1 MKAECSVRVGR
12 QEMGVSSSDHM
23 LSKGGDLHTYLLQF
37 SVQMTATST
46 SPSALTADYD
56 SYSSHTGFLPMK
68 TASQY
73 LVSSFRMPT
82 GHRKWIQG
90 HPWFIIPS
98 FFHQLRGCWYTV
110 LAGNTNIC
118 LYYMFDINNVPIYLS
133 FDNNR
138 QDQLSL
144 LDSILETKLCW
155 HRIMYDM
162 NLAEDLCKSLPWVWV
177 QRRTGLFFLSLV
189 PLLNQWKS
197 SCCCQLS

>member
-1 MKAECSVRVGR
+1 MSLDTANVSTRMTHPSSGSRTVFLLEEVLRMKAECSVRVGR

-144 LDSILETKLCW
+144 LDRKQNCAGIE
-155 HRIMYDM
+155 
-162 NLAEDLCKSLPWVWV
+162 
-177 QRRTGLFFLSLV
+177 
-189 PLLNQWKS
+189 
-197 SCCCQLS
+197 